1 MDSTAAAAANQAS
14 SEALA
19 AAVAQPELNF
29 FQWAAEFMIQ
39 GGVFMW
45 VILAIWAVGLA
56 IAFER
61 WNRYRTYNVDGASLF
76 ATIRKFVVGN
86 EISAAI
92 QACAESNALLSLV
105 MKNGLKRAN
114 QTKEQVQDAL
124 EATILEV
131 VPKIEQRLPTIALMA
146 NVSTLFGL
154 LGTIQGLIQSFG
166 AVANAQAAEK
176 AKLLAMGIS
185 VAMNTT
191 ALGLLSAISLMMIH
205 AYLMSKGERM
215 IKEIE
220 ENSVKLVDL
229 LGTKKAYKNNQDQD
243 AA

>member
-1 MDSTAAAAANQAS
+1 MNPTTATTAASETLAN
-14 SEALA
+14 
-19 AAVAQPELNF
+19 AVATPELNMIE
-29 FQWAAEFMIQ
+29 WSAKFMVD

-45 VILAIWAVGLA
+45 VILAVWAVGLG
-56 IAFER
+56 IVVER
-61 WNRYRTYNVDGASLF
+61 WNRYRTYDIDGTSLMNS
-76 ATIRKFVVGN
+76 IKKFVIGN
-86 EISAAI
+86 ELASAI
-92 QACAESNALLSLV
+92 QLCSESPSMLAIV

-114 QTKEQVQDAL
+114 QSKGQVQDAL

-131 VPKIEQRLPTIALMA
+131 VPKIEKRLATVALMA

-154 LGTIQGLIQSFG
+154 LGTIQGLIQSFQ
-166 AVANAQAAEK
+166 AVAGAEASQKAQ
-176 AKLLAMGIS
+176 LLAMGIS
-185 VAMNTT
+185 TAMNTT

-205 AYLMSKGERM
+205 AWLAGRGEKM

-229 LGTKKAYKNNQDQD
+229 LGTKKAYRSDSE

>member
-1 MDSTAAAAANQAS
+1 MEPTSAS
-14 SEALA
+14 QIATDALA
-19 AAVAQPELNF
+19 QATAQTELNM
-29 FQWAAEFMIQ
+29 FQFAAKFMNE
-39 GGVFMW
+39 GGIFMW
-45 VILAIWAVGLA
+45 VILAVWAVGLA
-56 IAFER
+56 IAVER
-61 WNRYRTYNVDGASLF
+61 WKRYRTYYVDGASLM
-76 ATIRKFVVGN
+76 ATIRKFVIGN
-86 EISAAI
+86 EVSAAI

-105 MKNGLKRAN
+105 LKNGLKRAN
-114 QTKEQVQDAL
+114 QTKDQVQDAL

-154 LGTIQGLIQSFG
+154 LGTIQGLIQSFQ

-176 AKLLAMGIS
+176 AQLLAMGIS

-191 ALGLLSAISLMMIH
+191 AIGLLSAISLMMIH
-205 AYLMSKGERM
+205 AYLAARGERM

-229 LGTKKAYKNNQDQD
+229 LGTKKAYKQDQD

>member
-1 MDSTAAAAANQAS
+1 METTTAAT
-14 SEALA
+14 EVLT

-29 FQWAAEFMIQ
+29 FQWSAKFMIE
-39 GGVFMW
+39 GGAFMW
-45 VILAIWAVGLA
+45 VILAVWAVGLA
-56 IAFER
+56 IVVER
-61 WNRYRTYNVDGASLF
+61 WKRYRTYHVDGASLMG
-76 ATIRKFVVGN
+76 AIRKFVVAGDLA
-86 EISAAI
+86 AAI
-92 QACAESNALLSLV
+92 QVCAESNALLSLV

-114 QTKEQVQDAL
+114 QTKDQVQDAI

-131 VPKIEQRLPTIALMA
+131 VPKIEERLPTVALMA

-166 AVANAQAAEK
+166 AVANADASQK
-176 AKLLAMGIS
+176 AQLLAMGIS
-185 VAMNTT
+185 TAMNTT
-191 ALGLLSAISLMMIH
+191 ALGLLSAITLMMIH
-205 AYLMSKGERM
+205 AWLQAKGERM

-229 LGTKKAYKNNQDQD
+229 LGTKKAYRQDHD

>member
-1 MDSTAAAAANQAS
+1 MDSTTATQTAS
-14 SEALA
+14 DALTT
-19 AAVAQPELNF
+19 VAQPDLNF
-29 FQWAAEFMIQ
+29 FQFLAKFMSE

-45 VILAIWAVGLA
+45 VILGIWAVGVA
-56 IAFER
+56 ISLER
-61 WNRYRTYNVDGASLF
+61 WRRFRTYDVDGASLMN
-76 ATIRKFVVGN
+76 TIRKFVVGN

-92 QACAESNALLSLV
+92 QACAESNALLALV

-114 QTKEQVQDAL
+114 QTKEQVQDAI

-131 VPKIEQRLPTIALMA
+131 VPKIERRLSTIALMA

-154 LGTIQGLIQSFG
+154 LGTIQGLIQSFA
-166 AVANAQAAEK
+166 AVAGAEASQKAQ
-176 AKLLAMGIS
+176 LLAMGIS
-185 VAMNTT
+185 TAMNTT

-205 AYLMSKGERM
+205 AWISGKGEKM

-229 LGTKKAYKNNQDQD
+229 LGTKKAYKQDQE

>member
-1 MDSTAAAAANQAS
+1 METTTA
-14 SEALA
+14 
-19 AAVAQPELNF
+19 VTTQPELGF
-29 FQWAAEFMIQ
+29 IGWTAKFMIE
-39 GGVFMW
+39 GGAFMW
-45 VILAIWAVGLA
+45 VILAVWAVGLA
-56 IAFER
+56 LVVER
-61 WNRYRTYNVDGASLF
+61 WRRYRTWDVDGASLM
-76 ATIRKFVVGN
+76 AAIRKFVVGN
-86 EISAAI
+86 ELPAAV
-92 QACAESNALLSLV
+92 QLCADSPALLSLV

-131 VPKIEQRLPTIALMA
+131 VPRIERRLPTIALMA

-166 AVANAQAAEK
+166 AVANADASEK
-176 AKLLAMGIS
+176 AQLLASGIS
-185 VAMNTT
+185 TAMNTT
-191 ALGLLSAISLMMIH
+191 ALGLLSAISLMMVH
-205 AYLMSKGERM
+205 AWLAARGERM

-229 LGTKKAYKNNQDQD
+229 LGTKNAYRRDSD

>member
-1 MDSTAAAAANQAS
+1 MDSTTAAKAASDVVGQ
-14 SEALA
+14 
-19 AAVAQPELNF
+19 AVAAPDLNF
-29 FQWAAEFMIQ
+29 FQFAAKFMVD

-45 VILAIWAVGLA
+45 VIAVIWAIGLA

-61 WNRYRTYNVDGASLF
+61 WNRYRSYNVDGASLMGS
-76 ATIRKFVVGN
+76 IRKFVVGN
-86 EISAAI
+86 ELPAAI
-92 QACAESNALLSLV
+92 QACSDTPALLALV

-114 QTKEQVQDAL
+114 QTKDQVQDAL

-131 VPKIEQRLPTIALMA
+131 VPKIEQRLATIALMA

-154 LGTIQGLIQSFG
+154 LGTIQGLIQSFQ
-166 AVANAQAAEK
+166 AVAGADASQKAQ
-176 AKLLAMGIS
+176 LLAMGIS
-185 VAMNTT
+185 TAMNTT

-205 AYLMSKGERM
+205 AWLAARGEKM

-229 LGTKKAYKNNQDQD
+229 LGTKKAYRQDSD

>member
-1 MDSTAAAAANQAS
+1 MDSTTATQTAS
-14 SEALA
+14 DALTT
-19 AAVAQPELNF
+19 VAQPDLNF
-29 FQWAAEFMIQ
+29 FQFLAKFMSE

-45 VILAIWAVGLA
+45 VILGIWAVGVA
-56 IAFER
+56 ISLER
-61 WNRYRTYNVDGASLF
+61 WRRFRTYDVDGASLMN
-76 ATIRKFVVGN
+76 TIRKFVVGN

-92 QACAESNALLSLV
+92 QACAESNALLALV

-114 QTKEQVQDAL
+114 QTKEQVQDAI

-131 VPKIEQRLPTIALMA
+131 VPKIERRLSTIALMA

-154 LGTIQGLIQSFG
+154 LGTIQGLIQSFA
-166 AVANAQAAEK
+166 AVAGAEASQKAQ
-176 AKLLAMGIS
+176 LLAMGIS
-185 VAMNTT
+185 TAMNTT
-191 ALGLLSAISLMMIH
+191 ALGLLSAISLMMVH
-205 AYLMSKGERM
+205 AWISGKGEKM

-229 LGTKKAYKNNQDQD
+229 LGTKKAYKQDQE